1 MPTPLGTRLR
11 NLREAKN
18 LTLQQVADAASC
30 TRAYIWELEMRDGQ
44 KPSAERIIS
53 ISKLLGVTVEDLMG
67 ESPIGPEATGEDLHF
82 FREYVGMTEDEK
94 DRYRQAMAIMFKK
107 PGAAA

>member
-1 MPTPLGTRLR
+1 L
-11 NLREAKN
+11 A
-18 LTLQQVADAASC
+18 
-30 TRAYIWELEMRDGQ
+30 
-44 KPSAERIIS
+44 
-53 ISKLLGVTVEDLMG
+53 
-67 ESPIGPEATGEDLHF
+67 PEATGEDLHF